1 MTSLPYD
8 VHDEALARA
17 TWSRL
22 VEPADAAAAAL
33 VGHLGAGPALEWL
46 LSEGLTSEGEAR
58 TSPRPPLP
66 ACHDAAV
73 ASAASE
79 RAGHPP

>member
-33 VGHLGAGPALEWL
+33 VGHLGITKIG
-46 LSEGLTSEGEAR
+46 R
-58 TSPRPPLP
+58 
-66 ACHDAAV
+66 
-73 ASAASE
+73 ASCRE
-79 RAGHPP
+79 RV

>member
-33 VGHLGAGPALEWL
+33 VGHLGAGPAL
-46 LSEGLTSEGEAR
+46 
-58 TSPRPPLP
+58 
-66 ACHDAAV
+66 
-73 ASAASE
+73 
-79 RAGHPP
+79 